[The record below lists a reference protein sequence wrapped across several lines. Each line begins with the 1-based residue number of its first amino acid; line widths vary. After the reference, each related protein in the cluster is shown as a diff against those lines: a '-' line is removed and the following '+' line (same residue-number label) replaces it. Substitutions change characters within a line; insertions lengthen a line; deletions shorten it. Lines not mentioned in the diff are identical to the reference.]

1 MTVDLNADA
10 GESYG
15 AFAYGHDQEI
25 FPLVT
30 SANLACGF
38 HGGSPSRIREAV
50 RLAKAHGVAVGAHPG
65 FPTSWASA
73 EGRWP

>member
-1 MTVDLNADA
+1 MKVDLNADA

-15 AFAYGHDQEI
+15 AFAYGHDREI

-38 HGGSPSRIREAV
+38 HGEARAGSWRRCAWPRPTAWPWERTRA
-50 RLAKAHGVAVGAHPG
+50 
-65 FPTSWASA
+65 FPTS
-73 EGRWP
+73 